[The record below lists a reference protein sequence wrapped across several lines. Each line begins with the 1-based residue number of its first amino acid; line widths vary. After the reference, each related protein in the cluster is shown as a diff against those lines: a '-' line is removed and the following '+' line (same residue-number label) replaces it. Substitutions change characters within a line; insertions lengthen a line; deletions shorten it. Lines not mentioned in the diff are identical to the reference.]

1 MPFRG
6 LKGRKKGILLIM
18 EKNLLKIKNS
28 IKNDDEIKA
37 SILKTYSLIV
47 GDINIDSL
55 NAEDVK
61 NIEKF
66 YIYLS
71 LKGALGMLG
80 EQARFIAYEEMKRC
94 VGNNGY
100 SREIKKAYLKAY
112 KELLEYRKMNN
123 IVQEEENNSV
133 LKLA

>member
-100 SREIKKAYLKAY
+100 SREIKKAYLNAY

>member
-1 MPFRG
+1 M
-6 LKGRKKGILLIM
+6 
-18 EKNLLKIKNS
+18 KIKNN

-47 GDINIDSL
+47 GDVNIDSL

-61 NIEKF
+61 NIEDF

-71 LKGALGMLG
+71 LEGALGMLG
-80 EQARFIAYEEMKRC
+80 EQPRFIAYEEMKRC

-100 SREIKKAYLKAY
+100 SSEIKKAYLNAY